1 MGSCPIASRA
11 FRRYGLFARRIN
23 DLLLVLVVV
32 GTLVPGMAKAETITL
47 LGFGDSLMAGYG
59 LPQQDA
65 FPTVLEAALRAK
77 GHDVRVLNAGVSGDT
92 TAGGRSRLG
101 WSLSQAPDAVI
112 LELGAND
119 GLRGVPTAET
129 RRNLDAILT
138 KLTDQGIPV
147 LLTGMLAPPN
157 MGREYGKAFKAMF
170 EDLAARYDV
179 VFYPFFLE
187 GVAAREKL
195 NQQDGIHPNAA
206 GVEVLVERILPSVET
221 LIDKVCSNRTG

>member
-1 MGSCPIASRA
+1 
-11 FRRYGLFARRIN
+11 
-23 DLLLVLVVV
+23 
-32 GTLVPGMAKAETITL
+32 
-47 LGFGDSLMAGYG
+47 
-59 LPQQDA
+59 
-65 FPTVLEAALRAK
+65 
-77 GHDVRVLNAGVSGDT
+77 
-92 TAGGRSRLG
+92 
-101 WSLSQAPDAVI
+101 
-112 LELGAND
+112 
-119 GLRGVPTAET
+119 
-129 RRNLDAILT
+129 
-138 KLTDQGIPV
+138 
-147 LLTGMLAPPN
+147 MLAPPN